1 MRHQP
6 LLRLSIL
13 TGLLLVCALAWV
25 PASAAD
31 PPASVN
37 QLIVAMDGWGSD
49 LIDPW
54 EFAQPGFIADYLNLR
69 LLTRDENMQVQPLW
83 AIEWSQNDQ
92 GIDIKLHPKAT
103 CQNGEKADAAMLQK
117 SLEGSMGL
125 IEGFKGALNAA
136 KVKAAF
142 DGFEVRGDHHL
153 FIKTKSP
160 DPGIVPIIGG
170 HNYHLWWYGP
180 SQYLLRA
187 CLKSIKQP
195 VV

>member
-1 MRHQP
+1 MRHQ
-6 LLRLSIL
+6 LLRRLSIL
-13 TGLLLVCALAWV
+13 TSCLLMGLLAWS

-37 QLIVAMDGWGSD
+37 QLLLAMVGWRSG
-49 LIDPW
+49 LTAPR

-69 LLTRDENMQVQPLW
+69 LLTRDENMKVQPLW
-83 AIEWSQNDQ
+83 AVEWSQNDQ

-125 IEGFKGALNAA
+125 VEGFKGALNAA

-142 DGFEVRGDHHL
+142 EAFEVRGDHHL
-153 FIKTKSP
+153 FIKTK
-160 DPGIVPIIGG
+160 D
-170 HNYHLWWYGP
+170 
-180 SQYLLRA
+180 R
-187 CLKSIKQP
+187 KS
-195 VV
+195 V